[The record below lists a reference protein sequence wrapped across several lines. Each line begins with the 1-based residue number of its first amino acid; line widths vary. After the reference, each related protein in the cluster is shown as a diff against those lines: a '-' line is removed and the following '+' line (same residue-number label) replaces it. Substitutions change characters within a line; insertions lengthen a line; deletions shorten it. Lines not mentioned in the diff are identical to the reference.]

1 MESVTFA
8 LEPEASADPGAGR
21 RWPARFAARE
31 GGGVSGEGCRF
42 ANLKI
47 IFKSN
52 PIVRPE
58 RHGVNNEYHA
68 QM

>member
-31 GGGVSGEGCRF
+31 GGGILEEGNRF

-52 PIVRPE
+52 SIVQPE

>member
-8 LEPEASADPGAGR
+8 LEPNASADPEAGR

-31 GGGVSGEGCRF
+31 GGGVLEEVRRF

-52 PIVRPE
+52 SIVRPE
-58 RHGVNNEYHA
+58 RRGVNNEYHA

>member
-8 LEPEASADPGAGR
+8 LEFDASADPEADR
-21 RWPARFAARE
+21 RWPARFAARDGGGILEE
-31 GGGVSGEGCRF
+31 GGRF

-52 PIVRPE
+52 SIVRPE

>member
-1 MESVTFA
+1 MFA
-8 LEPEASADPGAGR
+8 LEPDASADPGAGR
-21 RWPARFAARE
+21 RWPARFARE
-31 GGGVSGEGCRF
+31 GGGVLEEGCRF

-52 PIVRPE
+52 SIVQPE

>member
-8 LEPEASADPGAGR
+8 LELDASADPGAGR
-21 RWPARFAARE
+21 RWLARFAARD
-31 GGGVSGEGCRF
+31 GGDILEEGCRF

-52 PIVRPE
+52 SIVQPE
-58 RHGVNNEYHA
+58 RHAVNNEYHA